1 MRTVAKKPDLP
12 ARSTDNPELWTTLAL
27 EYLDQGVTVFDQNL
41 RLVAWNQR
49 VKELLDLPDEFFQ
62 QHVSLESMFRYNAR
76 RDEYGEGDIDAQVT
90 ERVKLARTFK
100 PHYFERSRPDG
111 TVIEIRG
118 NPLPDRRGFVT
129 TYTDITERKLTE
141 QQLEQ
146 RVERRT
152 QALREESE
160 AHQATALALRQNEIW
175 IRKITDAV
183 PVLIAYVNADLKY
196 QFANKKHLE
205 WFNLNPEKLI
215 NSSIYEQV
223 EKHNRAKFHRDIS
236 SVLKGQLVS
245 NEYAL
250 TGQHSKTREI
260 AITFVP
266 PQDESGEIQGFFFL
280 GQDMTEH
287 NLSQRQLSESHKM
300 QALGQMTGGIAHD
313 FNNLLT
319 IILGNLSLLDAP
331 EVDKNEIRE
340 IGQACRR
347 ASRRGS
353 ELIQRLLSFSRRQSL
368 NPVPTNINALIE
380 EIKVLL
386 ERTLGENIHVATDL
400 DPDNPTALVDANQ
413 LETSLLNLAL
423 NARDAMPAGGKL
435 TITTRHSAPHRDISG
450 EALMLSVSDE
460 GTGMSQST
468 LERVFEPFFSTKA
481 KGSGTG
487 LGLSMVYGFVKQ
499 SGGHIEVL
507 SRLQKGSCIKI
518 FLPADSSLE
527 VDSAS
532 DRARTSAVAISARI
546 LLAEDDADVRDY
558 VSRALKRLGYDINSV
573 NTGDAALRALKQDS
587 DYDLLLTD
595 IIMPGQTDGLALA
608 KFVMQH
614 YPETRVLCMSGYSE
628 KIDSKI
634 DTHMLIRKPFSSNEL
649 AARVRERLSNA

>member
-1 MRTVAKKPDLP
+1 MAKMPDQANP
-12 ARSTDNPELWTTLAL
+12 PIENPERWSTLAL
-27 EYLDQGVTVFDQNL
+27 EYLDQGVTVFDRNL
-41 RLVAWNQR
+41 CLVTWNQR
-49 VKELLDLPDEFFQ
+49 AKELLDLPEEFFK
-62 QHVSLESMFRYNAR
+62 QHVTLESMFRYNAER
-76 RDEYGEGDIDAQVT
+76 EEYGDGDIDALVT
-90 ERVKLARTFK
+90 ERLELARTFK

-118 NPLPDRRGFVT
+118 NPLPNERGFVT
-129 TYTDITERKLTE
+129 TYTDITDRKLTE

-152 QALREESE
+152 HALSEESQ
-160 AHQATALALRQNEIW
+160 AHQKTALALHQNEIW

-196 QFANKKHLE
+196 QFANEKHLD
-205 WFNLNPEKLI
+205 WFKLNPEKLI
-215 NSSIYEQV
+215 DSNIFDQV
-223 EKHNRAKFHRDIS
+223 EKHNIGQFRKDIS

-245 NEYAL
+245 SEYAI

-260 AITFVP
+260 AITFIP
-266 PQDESGEIQGFFFL
+266 HQDELGEIQGFFFL
-280 GQDMTEH
+280 GQDMTDH

-319 IILGNLSLLDAP
+319 IILGNLSLLDTP
-331 EVDKNEIRE
+331 DVDKNEIHE
-340 IGQACRR
+340 IAQACRR

-386 ERTLGENIHVATDL
+386 QRTLGENIQIDTEL
-400 DPDNPTALVDANQ
+400 DSNNPGVLVDANQ

-423 NARDAMPAGGKL
+423 NARDAMPGGGTL
-435 TITTRHSAPHRDISG
+435 TIATKQGQVHREMPG
-450 EALMLSVSDE
+450 EALMLSVSDR
-460 GTGMSQST
+460 GTGMT
-468 LERVFEPFFSTKA
+468 RDVLERVFEPFYSTKE

-499 SGGHIEVL
+499 SGGHIEIN
-507 SRLQKGSCIKI
+507 SRLRRGSTIKI
-518 FLPADSSLE
+518 FLPLDFSP
-527 VDSAS
+527 DAS
-532 DRARTSAVAISARI
+532 PVSTSTKSVTSNASARI
-546 LLAEDDADVRDY
+546 LLVEDDADVRDY
-558 VSRALKRLGYDINSV
+558 VSRALTRLGYNINSL
-573 NTGDAALRALKQDS
+573 NTGDAALLALEQDS

-595 IIMPGQTDGLALA
+595 IIMPGRTDGLALA
-608 KFVMQH
+608 KYVNQTF
-614 YPETRVLCMSGYSE
+614 PTIRVLCMSGYSE
-628 KIDSKI
+628 KIDAKI
-634 DTHMLIRKPFSSNEL
+634 QTHLLLRKPFSSNEL
-649 AARVRERLSNA
+649 ATRVSECLNNA